1 MATAELG
8 ELKVT
13 VPYLMKH
20 KNLWANYDEE
30 ADVLYL
36 HFKNQATP
44 TIQN

>member
-8 ELKVT
+8 ELKVI